1 MAKIQFKG
9 INEYARAMQRVY
21 VRSSDIIGK
30 AIYEGAAVIAD
41 GVKDELKKLPVDESY
56 GSPEKKVDGV
66 TKRQK
71 ADLIDGFGISSMR
84 DDKGYLNVKLG
95 FDGYGR
101 TKTKKYPKG
110 VPNQLIARSVNTG
123 TSFRKRNPF
132 MDRAVRAKR
141 KLAEKKMMETMDE
154 DMKKEMK

>member
-1 MAKIQFKG
+1 
-9 INEYARAMQRVY
+9 
-21 VRSSDIIGK
+21 
-30 AIYEGAAVIAD
+30 
-41 GVKDELKKLPVDESY
+41 
-56 GSPEKKVDGV
+56 
-66 TKRQK
+66 
-71 ADLIDGFGISSMR
+71 MR

-141 KLAEKKMMETMDE
+141 KLAEKKMMETMGE
-154 DMKKEMK
+154 GMKKEMK

>member
-41 GVKDELKKLPVDESY
+41 GVKDELRKLPVDESY

-71 ADLIDGFGISSMR
+71 ADLID
-84 DDKGYLNVKLG
+84 GYLNVKLG

-154 DMKKEMK
+154 GMKKEMK

>member
-21 VRSSDIIGK
+21 VRSNDIIGQ

-41 GVKDELKKLPVDESY
+41 GVKDELRKLPVDESY
-56 GSPEKKVDGV
+56 GSPEKK
-66 TKRQK
+66 
-71 ADLIDGFGISSMR
+71 ADGFGISSMR

-154 DMKKEMK
+154 GMKKEMK

>member
-21 VRSSDIIGK
+21 VKSSDIIGQ
-30 AIYEGAAVIAD
+30 AIYEGSSVLAD
-41 GVKDELKKLPVDESY
+41 GVKDELKKLPIDESY
-56 GSPEKKVDGV
+56 GSPDKKIDGV

-71 ADLIDGFGISSMR
+71 ADLIDGFGISPMR

-110 VPNQLIARSVNTG
+110 VPIQLIARSLNTG

-141 KLAEKKMMETMDE
+141 KQVERKMMEQMD
-154 DMKKEMK
+154 DGIKKEMK